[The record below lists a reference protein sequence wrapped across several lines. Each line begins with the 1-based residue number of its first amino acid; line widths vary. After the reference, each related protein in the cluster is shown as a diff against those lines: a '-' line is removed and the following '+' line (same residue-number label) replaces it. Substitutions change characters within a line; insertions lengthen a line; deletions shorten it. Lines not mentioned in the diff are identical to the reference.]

1 MTSTKLLLLTAAV
14 ALSAG
19 VAGAQGV
26 TRMTLRPE
34 SKVTLDGNS
43 NVHGWSCSTASF
55 VADVTVDSTYLL
67 WSVAKVEQ
75 PIRTVSVTIPVKTLK
90 CGHGKMDDNMYKAL
104 KADQFSD
111 IRYTLAS
118 YTVIDSTRTI
128 DTFVAQT
135 TGELTVSG
143 KTISVQIPITA
154 VRGINGTVTGEGR
167 VKLLMTDFGI
177 KPPVAL
183 LGTLRTKN
191 EIEIAFKILLDKST
205 VVALMQQ

>member
-1 MTSTKLLLLTAAV
+1 MTPTKLLLLTAAA
-14 ALSAG
+14 ALTAG
-19 VAGAQGV
+19 VAGAQDV

-43 NVHGWSCSTASF
+43 NVHKWSCSTAAF
-55 VADVTVDSTYLL
+55 QADVEMASTYLVL
-67 WSVAKVEQ
+67 PVNEVPK
-75 PIRTVSVTIPVKTLK
+75 PITKVSVTIPVTTLK
-90 CGHGKMDDNMYKAL
+90 CGNGRMDNNMYKAL
-104 KADQFSD
+104 KADQFPD
-111 IRYTLAS
+111 IRYSLAT
-118 YTVIDSTRTI
+118 YELDTTATTA
-128 DTFVAQT
+128 DTFLALT

-143 KTISVQIPITA
+143 KTIPVQIPITA
-154 VRGINGTVTGEGR
+154 VRSTSGSITGEGR

-191 EIEIAFKILLDKST
+191 EIEIAFKVLLDKAA